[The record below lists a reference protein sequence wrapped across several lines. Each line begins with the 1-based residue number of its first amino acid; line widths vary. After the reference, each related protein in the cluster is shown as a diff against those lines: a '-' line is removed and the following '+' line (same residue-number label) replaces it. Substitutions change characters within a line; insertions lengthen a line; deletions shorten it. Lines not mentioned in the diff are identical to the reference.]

1 MKKSTLTLALG
12 LVVCIGALSGMASA
26 SSDPLFNIYSSYT
39 CCSGGGAPYSGFIG
53 SFTSPDIMFGASTG
67 WHWTPLGQT
76 GDFAADVT
84 SGLYVAST
92 GTYSF
97 TLASD
102 DGSLLFID
110 GSLVIANGGPH
121 GPSALTNSVALT
133 AGVHSLEIQYFEC
146 CGNPDSGLDLYIP
159 AGTSYTPEPSSLALL
174 GTGVVGLG
182 GILRRKLG
190 L

>member
-1 MKKSTLTLALG
+1 MKKTTLYLALG
-12 LVVCIGALSGMASA
+12 LAVCIVALTSVASA
-26 SSDPLFNIYSSYT
+26 SSDPLINIYSTYT

-76 GDFAADVT
+76 GDFGADVT
-84 SGLYVAST
+84 SGLYVASPGIYT
-92 GTYSF
+92 F

-110 GSLVIANGGPH
+110 GSLVIDNGGPH
-121 GPSALTNSVALT
+121 GPNAVSNSVALT
-133 AGVHSLEIQYFEC
+133 AGAHSLEIQYFEC
-146 CGNPDSGLDLYIP
+146 CGNPASGLDLYIP

-174 GTGVVGLG
+174 GTGLVGVAG
-182 GILRRKLG
+182 VFRRKLG